1 MEVEVIMVMMNVIDG
16 HNYGMTVVAVTMVV
30 IGPNCKKH
38 FWFHSYSS
46 PSCSKIQKDLS
57 EIAGWVSQTKKD
69 MGLGHLNLWLSQ
81 ISINNVCDCE
91 FVVIKLWWLCG
102 QIFDFFPL

>member
-38 FWFHSYSS
+38 F
-46 PSCSKIQKDLS
+46 
-57 EIAGWVSQTKKD
+57 
-69 MGLGHLNLWLSQ
+69 
-81 ISINNVCDCE
+81 
-91 FVVIKLWWLCG
+91 
-102 QIFDFFPL
+102 